1 MSSIILGEIGEYI
14 PLNNNKDYLTTI
26 ESIIQ
31 EYKIS
36 QNDMIVISEKGN
48 IIDIIPLEND
58 LKS

>member
-36 QNDMIVISEKGN
+36 QNDMIVISEK
-48 IIDIIPLEND
+48 
-58 LKS
+58 K